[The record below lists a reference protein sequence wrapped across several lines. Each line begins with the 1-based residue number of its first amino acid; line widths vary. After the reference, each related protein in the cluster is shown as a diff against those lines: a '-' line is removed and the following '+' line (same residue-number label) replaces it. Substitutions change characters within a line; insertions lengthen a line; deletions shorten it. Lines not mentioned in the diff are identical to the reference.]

1 MSGEEPADH
10 AKSATG
16 IARAAIGDV
25 GPDREFV
32 RHLDPADVGTA
43 ALTPLVW
50 RRSESE
56 ESVHDIVII
65 GGGPG
70 GYAAAL
76 YAHNFGLS
84 VALVE
89 KDRLGGTCLVRGC
102 IPAKTWLH
110 AASVYQTVARSS
122 EFGVESS
129 DPVLDWPAALARKNQ
144 IVNGLVK
151 GLSGLLKT
159 RGVEVHDGFGRITDG
174 GVEVTAP
181 DGTSTI
187 LPAAATIIATGSVP
201 RTIPGYEIDGERVV
215 TSDHALDWDRQP
227 ERVAVIGAGA
237 IGAEFASMLADVGSE
252 VHLFEAL
259 DQILPGMEPEAA
271 KAVGR
276 SFRKKRIKVKTGTQ
290 VGVPRF
296 SPTGIAVP
304 YGDDSAEVD
313 VVLVAVGRSP
323 VIDDIGLEA
332 AGIETDHGFIP
343 VDLETMQTVVPNVY
357 AVGDVV
363 AGTPQLAHVG
373 FAEAIVAITHIAT
386 GETTPVNYRAVPM
399 IVYTHPEAAAVGLT
413 EAQAIE
419 QGFDVEVTNHGMRG
433 VGRAI
438 IHGETGG
445 VVKIIAQ
452 KDGPMLG
459 ATVVD
464 PSAGEIIHE
473 LMYAVGWE
481 ALPSEAAAFI
491 HAHPTISEGIGEAL
505 LAAAGR
511 PLH

>member
-1 MSGEEPADH
+1 
-10 AKSATG
+10 
-16 IARAAIGDV
+16 
-25 GPDREFV
+25 
-32 RHLDPADVGTA
+32 
-43 ALTPLVW
+43 
-50 RRSESE
+50 
-56 ESVHDIVII
+56 VHDVVII

-102 IPAKTWLH
+102 IPAKTWLQT
-110 AASVYQTVARSS
+110 ASVYQTVARSS
-122 EFGVESS
+122 EFAVGSS
-129 DPVLDWPAALARKNQ
+129 EPILDWPAALARKNQ
-144 IVNGLVK
+144 IVDGLVD

-159 RGVEVHDGFGRITDG
+159 RGVEIHNGFGRIVAS

-181 DGTSTI
+181 DGMTTMV
-187 LPAAATIIATGSVP
+187 PGAATVVATGSVP
-201 RTIPGYEIDGERVV
+201 RTIPGYEIDGNRIV
-215 TSDHALDWDRQP
+215 TSDHALDWDHQP
-227 ERVAVIGAGA
+227 DRVAVIGAGA

-276 SFRKKRIKVKTGTQ
+276 SFRKKRINVKTGTQ
-290 VGVPRF
+290 VGAPRF
-296 SPTGIAVP
+296 SATGVTVP
-304 YGDDSAEVD
+304 IGDESVEVD
-313 VVLVAVGRSP
+313 VVLVAVGRAP
-323 VIDDIGLEA
+323 VTQGIGLETV
-332 AGIETDHGFIP
+332 GINTDRGFIP
-343 VDLETMQTVVPNVY
+343 VDLETMQTATPGIY

-373 FAEAIVAITHIAT
+373 FAEAIAAVTHIAT
-386 GETTPVNYRAVPM
+386 GETAPVNYRAVPM
-399 IVYTHPEAAAVGLT
+399 IVYTHPEAATVGLT

-445 VVKIIAQ
+445 TVKIVAQ
-452 KDGPMLG
+452 KDGPILG

-464 PSAGEIIHE
+464 PIAGEIIHE
-473 LMYAVGWE
+473 LMYSVGWE

-491 HAHPTISEGIGEAL
+491 HGHPTISEGIGETL
-505 LAAAGR
+505 LVAAGR

>member
-1 MSGEEPADH
+1 MH
-10 AKSATG
+10 
-16 IARAAIGDV
+16 DV
-25 GPDREFV
+25 
-32 RHLDPADVGTA
+32 
-43 ALTPLVW
+43 
-50 RRSESE
+50 
-56 ESVHDIVII
+56 VII

-102 IPAKTWLH
+102 IPAKTWLQT
-110 AASVYQTVARSS
+110 ASVYQTVARSS
-122 EFGVESS
+122 EFAVGSS
-129 DPVLDWPAALARKNQ
+129 EPILDWPAALARKNQ
-144 IVNGLVK
+144 IVDGLVN

-159 RGVEVHDGFGRITDG
+159 RGVEIHNGFGRIVAG

-181 DGTSTI
+181 DGLTTMV
-187 LPAAATIIATGSVP
+187 PGAATVVATGSVP
-201 RTIPGYEIDGERVV
+201 RTIPGYEIDGERIV
-215 TSDHALDWDRQP
+215 TSDHALDWDHQP
-227 ERVAVIGAGA
+227 DRVAVIGAGA

-276 SFRKKRIKVKTGTQ
+276 SFRKKRINVKTGTQ
-290 VGVPRF
+290 VGAPRF
-296 SPTGIAVP
+296 SATGVTVP
-304 YGDDSAEVD
+304 VGDESVEVD
-313 VVLVAVGRSP
+313 VVLVAVGRAP
-323 VIDDIGLEA
+323 VTQGIGLETV
-332 AGIETDHGFIP
+332 GIDTDRGFIP
-343 VDLETMQTVVPNVY
+343 VDLETMQTAIPGIY

-373 FAEAIVAITHIAT
+373 FAEAIAAVTHIAT
-386 GETTPVNYRAVPM
+386 GETAPVNYRAVPM
-399 IVYTHPEAAAVGLT
+399 IVYTQPEAATVGLT
-413 EAQAIE
+413 EALAIE

-445 VVKIIAQ
+445 TIKIVAQ
-452 KDGPMLG
+452 KDGPILG

-464 PSAGEIIHE
+464 PIAGEIIHE
-473 LMYAVGWE
+473 LMYSVGWE

-491 HAHPTISEGIGEAL
+491 HGHPTISEGIGETL